1 MILYAALENLAI
13 IYNKMRQFNR
23 KLSHFILLCT
33 YAQAFTIIF
42 LLFYTSH
49 LCLITLHINPPCR
62 ALCARRRAEYQIRR
76 CHKAIWARHKSLCE
90 KYDIEHIFHTITLRL
105 QMLAVTNMS
114 YMALMAVS
122 KSSLATPIMMLSSD
136 EP

>member
-1 MILYAALENLAI
+1 MILYASLENLAI

-33 YAQAFTIIF
+33 YVQTFTIIF

-49 LCLITLHINPPCR
+49 LCLIIIHINPPCR

-76 CHKAIWARHKSLCE
+76 CHDPVWARHKP
-90 KYDIEHIFHTITLRL
+90 
-105 QMLAVTNMS
+105 
-114 YMALMAVS
+114 VS
-122 KSSLATPIMMLSSD
+122 KKQCINIISYSPLRVRLLIYSIFQAGLSRNTKSTKKHGHNKNR
-136 EP
+136 